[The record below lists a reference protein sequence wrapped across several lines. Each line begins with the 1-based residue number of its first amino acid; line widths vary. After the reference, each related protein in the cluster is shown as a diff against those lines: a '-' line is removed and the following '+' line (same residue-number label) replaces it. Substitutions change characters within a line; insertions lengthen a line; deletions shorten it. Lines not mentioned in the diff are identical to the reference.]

1 MPTPGESPQCL
12 QPGLARLIEESLPRW
27 LCPASG
33 LGQGT
38 PKLSRTLW
46 PHSHLA
52 ALSME
57 LGASSPCGLAGCQF
71 AARSVPTPE
80 AAAACGTQPPGTAQV
95 SSEVSPEP
103 PWAGVHLVTEAPRRQ
118 SERLLHQA
126 FQGRG
131 WGEEDVSCPWTEH
144 MGSPS
149 AGEPVCLW
157 TSHRAHVHFPNGR
170 AVPRGS
176 GPELSLCL
184 LLLLF
189 RGRGVLRCREKRG
202 SVWLKPAPG

>member
-131 WGEEDVSCPWTEH
+131 CGRR
-144 MGSPS
+144 
-149 AGEPVCLW
+149 
-157 TSHRAHVHFPNGR
+157 TS
-170 AVPRGS
+170 
-176 GPELSLCL
+176 
-184 LLLLF
+184 
-189 RGRGVLRCREKRG
+189 
-202 SVWLKPAPG
+202 PAPGQSTWEARQLENQCVSGLPTEPTCISRTAVPFRGALAPSSACVCCCCCSEAEVSLGAERSVARCG